1 MQTHLSPKDLATV
14 VGVSESSLKR
24 WVDDGRLSAERTSG
38 GHRRIPIPEAVR
50 FIRETAAEIA
60 EPSLLGLAELDSAVV
75 ANSRRGGAER
85 ALMSSLGGGRTDEA
99 VGILL
104 LEFLRSRVVGSVCD
118 GPIAMALNHAAEPLG
133 AAGAHSNGQ
142 ASVAAAAVGRA
153 LGAISRLLAV
163 PPLDAPTAE
172 VRALGAD
179 TALGAAMSTCV
190 LQESGYRVRT
200 EANDPGLNGTV
211 GPGTRVACVVLGSAG
226 SAGPEQLVHG
236 HGPGIDMIVCGP
248 GAAAIAKRPGIR
260 CALSM
265 CELGSLSRLLRQP
278 AASVAP
284 RQGRAVRMA

>member
-24 WVDDGRLSAERTSG
+24 WVDDGRLTAERTSG

-85 ALMSSLGGGRTDEA
+85 ALMSSLSGGRADEA

-104 LEFLRSRVVGSVCD
+104 FEFLRSRVVGSVCD
-118 GPIAMALNHAAEPLG
+118 GPIGLALNHAAEASG
-133 AAGAHSNGQ
+133 AGGAHSNGQ
-142 ASVAAAAVGRA
+142 ASVAAGAVGRA

-163 PPLDAPTAE
+163 PSHDAPTAE
-172 VRALGAD
+172 VRAPGPDA
-179 TALGAAMSTCV
+179 ALGSAMAACV
-190 LQESGYRVRT
+190 LQECGYRVRT
-200 EANDPGLNGTV
+200 EASDPGMNGTV

-226 SAGPEQLVHG
+226 SAGPEQLHG
-236 HGPGIDMIVCGP
+236 QGPGVELIVCGA
-248 GAAAIAKRPGIR
+248 GAAALAKRPGVR
-260 CALSM
+260 VARSM
-265 CELGSLSRLLRQP
+265 CELGSLVRALKLP
-278 AASVAP
+278 AAAVAARP
-284 RQGRAVRMA
+284 GRAVRMA